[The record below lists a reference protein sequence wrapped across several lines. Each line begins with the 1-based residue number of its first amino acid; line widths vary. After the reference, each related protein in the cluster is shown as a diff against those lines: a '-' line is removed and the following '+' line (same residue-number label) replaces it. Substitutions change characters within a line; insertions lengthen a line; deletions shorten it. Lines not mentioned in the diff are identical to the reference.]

1 MRLPFEIGFDE
12 LKDDTDAGVD
22 AVVGSLE
29 AEFMVMPQGEGF
41 VEFATFE
48 YGYEALKRATRG
60 FRDMSPDNVRAA
72 VRKAPM
78 ALLVVRCIMGL
89 STPEWA
95 DYASRHTG
103 VAIPERIARIIDRN
117 IRMNPETIPFGTGV
131 LTEKRIRA
139 LIAAACLLLES
150 GVPDTPPG
158 NVHRFDKADTRHG
171 LAGLRSIADLGVP
184 YSMLLYERFLGRP
197 FASHRDSVSE
207 LVGDVVASAIEDVL
221 TGAGISFRKTGRAEC
236 IPGFD
241 HRPDYIVPSEFNPQV
256 VIEAVVTEDEGTARE
271 KVAHIQNL
279 SALSCRDRPPD
290 RPSFELVA
298 CIAGR
303 GFGVRPAEMRRLL
316 LATRGKV
323 FTLQHMRHLVK
334 HTRLREFRSR

>member
-207 LVGDVVASAIEDVL
+207 LVGTSSRAPS
-221 TGAGISFRKTGRAEC
+221 KTC
-236 IPGFD
+236 
-241 HRPDYIVPSEFNPQV
+241 
-256 VIEAVVTEDEGTARE
+256 
-271 KVAHIQNL
+271 
-279 SALSCRDRPPD
+279 
-290 RPSFELVA
+290 
-298 CIAGR
+298 
-303 GFGVRPAEMRRLL
+303 
-316 LATRGKV
+316 
-323 FTLQHMRHLVK
+323 
-334 HTRLREFRSR
+334 